1 MCASAVAL
9 AALLVQQS
17 LALAEPAPSSPSK
30 VDEAAA
36 ATAPPAASSAA
47 PGAPAAPPPSDEVVA
62 EARRRFDRG
71 IELYSDGDFSLALIE
86 FNRAYQL
93 VSNYRVLYNMGQVNL
108 QLGRYADARRALE
121 SYLKQGGSEIPQD
134 RATSVQRDLAML
146 EQRTAFLTV
155 TTSVTG
161 AEILIDDLTVG
172 TTPLSEPLLVDA
184 GVHRISARK
193 PGYLPRGE
201 QITLAGADE
210 STLALTLD
218 LIPQGSKTI
227 VVHERDSGLDERT
240 TWIIVGW
247 SATGVLAAS
256 AVVTGFLGK
265 GKAND
270 LKELR
275 VTETNRDDLDSA
287 RSSAHTMLLA
297 SDILTASALVVGG
310 LSLWATLTPPAKEPE
325 KPTPRPT
332 KAGVDLDVQLGMTE
346 VRLTG
351 RF

>member
-1 MCASAVAL
+1 MYAGVLAL
-9 AALLVQQS
+9 AALVVHPS
-17 LALAEPAPSSPSK
+17 LALAEPASPSK
-30 VDEAAA
+30 ADEAAG
-36 ATAPPAASSAA
+36 ATAAPAGPDAA
-47 PGAPAAPPPSDEVVA
+47 PGAAAASDEAVI

-71 IELYSDGDFSLALIE
+71 IELYADGDFSLALIE

-93 VSNYRVLYNMGQVNL
+93 VSNYRVLYNIGQVNL

-121 SYLKQGGSEIPQD
+121 AYLKQGGPEIPQD
-134 RATSVQRDLAML
+134 RGTSVQRDLAML

-155 TTSVTG
+155 TTNVAG
-161 AEILIDDLTVG
+161 AEILIDDLTAG
-172 TTPLSEPLLVDA
+172 TTPLTEPLLVDA
-184 GVHRISARK
+184 GVHRVSARK

-210 STLALTLD
+210 STLGLTLD

-227 VVHERDSGLDERT
+227 VVRERDTGLDERT
-240 TWIIVGW
+240 TWIIAGW

-256 AVVTGFLGK
+256 AVVTGFMGK
-265 GKAND
+265 GKANELKD
-270 LKELR
+270 LR
-275 VTETNRDDLDSA
+275 ATETNRDDLDSA
-287 RSSAHTMLLA
+287 RSSAKTMLLA
-297 SDILTASALVVGG
+297 SDILSASAVIVGG
-310 LSLWATLTPPAKEPE
+310 LSLWATLTPPSEPE

-332 KAGVDLDVQLGMTE
+332 KAGVDLGVQLGVTE